1 MTKDSGCSK
10 KYREESSEGFSLFSL
25 VKNLLFISVQF
36 RIIPRGELRGLR
48 AHNKA
53 EHLFS
58 VVARPGC
65 VVKFSLV

>member
-1 MTKDSGCSK
+1 VL
-10 KYREESSEGFSLFSL
+10 EEIPRGELRGLSLFSL
-25 VKNLLFISVQF
+25 VKMFLFISVQIS
-36 RIIPRGELRGLR
+36 IIPRGELRGLR

-65 VVKFSLV
+65 VIKFSLV